1 MLAHPLLLKAARIV
15 LEWDQATLARNAKL
29 SLSVI
34 TSLEKGRSISAK
46 SWLMVQ
52 QALEDGG
59 ISFIPEQED
68 GKGSGLRLHHR
79 LRRDFADSDPSNKAK
94 DGEPSAT
101 PSAHEARA
109 KTTKAGRKSLP
120 NSLS

>member
-15 LEWDQATLARNAKL
+15 LEWDQSTLARNAKL

-52 QALEDGG
+52 QALENGG
-59 ISFIPEQED
+59 VSFIPEQED
-68 GKGSGLRLHHR
+68 GKGSGLRVHIR
-79 LRRDFADSDPSNKAK
+79 LSREFADSDPSNKAK
-94 DGEPSAT
+94 DDGAEGAAS
-101 PSAHEARA
+101 
-109 KTTKAGRKSLP
+109 RKS
-120 NSLS
+120 SQSRAD